1 MSQLSIKVKEHMSIL
16 DLTQLIMIH
25 ILCRKGQNLPVVVKW
40 SLGIPL
46 SYIIK
51 AYRMEEN
58 YSKLS

>member
-1 MSQLSIKVKEHMSIL
+1 MSIL